1 MDFSAGPELEQIEL
15 EARRLADQF
24 DDDYW
29 RDHDE
34 KHEFPWEFYNAFAEQ
49 GWMGVVVPEEYGG
62 AGMGIMHAAVLLGT
76 VGHSAGV
83 QNAASALHLSIF
95 GMGPVIHHGAEELK
109 QRYLYAQ
116 AMETAR
122 CLEENVLETPQD
134 ADLGAIYGWG
144 FPAWTGGTISYIDTI
159 GIKTFVQES
168 DRLAQLYGPRF
179 LPSAWL
185 RDKAARGEDFYTP
198 ASETTVK
205 EPVPA

>member
-1 MDFSAGPELEQIEL
+1 
-15 EARRLADQF
+15 
-24 DDDYW
+24 
-29 RDHDE
+29 
-34 KHEFPWEFYNAFAEQ
+34 
-49 GWMGVVVPEEYGG
+49 
-62 AGMGIMHAAVLLGT
+62 
-76 VGHSAGV
+76 
-83 QNAASALHLSIF
+83 
-95 GMGPVIHHGAEELK
+95 
-109 QRYLYAQ
+109 
-116 AMETAR
+116 METAR